1 MLRLLGIAGVFAAP
15 ELDLNSFD
23 AAINSG
29 KGTFIKFL
37 APW

>member
-1 MLRLLGIAGVFAAP
+1 MLKLLYTVGVFGAP
-15 ELDLNSFD
+15 ELDDKTFD
-23 AAINSG
+23 GAINSG